1 MEVLPADVPEIVAE
15 TVLGK
20 RVLERLLYTDP
31 RTGEKAVRQ
40 SQIPFYSR
48 QTRLLLGGSTRIDPR
63 SIDDYLVVG
72 GYAALSKSLFEIDPE
87 QVLAEIKKANLRG
100 RGGGGFPAGAKWE
113 TARNAP
119 GDEKYVIVNAHEGE
133 LGAFKD
139 RAISTGNPHLV
150 LEGLIIGAYAIGAHQ
165 GFIYT
170 RHDNPRLKE
179 NIDLAL
185 VKAEESGFLG
195 ENILG
200 SGFDFNVEAHFD
212 VGIFVSGESSALMRS
227 IEGKNPEPRAK
238 YIRTSVR
245 GIWDK
250 PSNLNN
256 VETWANVPQ
265 IVSRGAEWYGS
276 IGTERS
282 KGTKLVSLSGN
293 VVNTGVVEVPFGT
306 APGDRLRHRRRDSGR
321 EKAQGGPLRGAD
333 GRAIPASLVD
343 TPLDFDELAK
353 LGAALGAGSM
363 LVLDEDNGM
372 VDIAR
377 YFLAFL
383 SEESCGKCV
392 PCREGLRQLLK
403 VVTRVSE
410 GRGRK
415 GDLELMEEIAE
426 VAGTASLCALGKTA
440 SDPLLSTLRY
450 FRDELS
456 RDSKFE
462 MRDSRSG
469 PTANPES
476 RIPNAQMEHDQMSD
490 VVLQIDGRAVK
501 SRKGMT
507 VLEAARS
514 AGISIPTLC
523 HHEKLEPYG
532 GCRLCT
538 VEAEARGST
547 KLVAACLYP
556 VERDLIIR
564 TRSKKVD
571 RIRKLILELL
581 LAHAPLSE
589 ELLHLAGEYGAD
601 RNRFEQEK
609 SFCILCG
616 LCERYCAEVKQKHAV
631 GLINCGASGRY
642 VSFRR
647 SRRRSAAAAWSVS
660 RSARHP
666 ICRQRSSLSRA

>member
-1 MEVLPADVPEIVAE
+1 MPKIRSAIELEEHRSRILSGRDPTKPSIAVCAGSGCLASANDGLVKAFEAEVKRQGLESAVDIRATGCHGFCEKGPTIVTYPEEICYVKVSPADVPEIVSQ

-20 RVLERLLYTDP
+20 KVLERLLYTDP

-48 QTRLLLGGSTRIDPR
+48 QKRLLLGNSTRIDPR
-63 SIDDYLVVG
+63 SIDDYLAVG
-72 GYAALSKSLFEIDPE
+72 GYAALAKALFAMSPE

-139 RAISTGNPHLV
+139 RAIFTGNPHLV
-150 LEGLIIGAYAIGAHQ
+150 LEGLIIGAYAIGSHQ

-170 RHDNPRLKE
+170 RHDNSRLKE

-185 VKAEESGFLG
+185 AQAEEYGFLG
-195 ENILG
+195 EKILG
-200 SGFDFNVEAHFD
+200 SGFDFKVEVHLD

-245 GIWDK
+245 GIWDR

-265 IVSRGAEWYGS
+265 IVSRGSEWYGS
-276 IGTERS
+276 IGTARS

-293 VVNTGVVEVPFGT
+293 VANTGVAEVPFGT
-306 APGDRLRHRRRDSGR
+306 TIR
-321 EKAQGGPLRGAD
+321 EIVYDIGGGIPNGKKLKAVHFGGPMG
-333 GRAIPASLVD
+333 GAIPGSLVD

-363 LVLDEDNGM
+363 LVLDEDSRM

-377 YFLAFL
+377 YFLKFL

-392 PCREGLRQLLK
+392 PCREGIRQLLK

-415 GDLELMEEIAE
+415 GDIELMEEIAE
-426 VAGTASLCALGKTA
+426 VAGAASLCALGKTA
-440 SDPLLSTLRY
+440 SDPLLGTLRY
-450 FRDELS
+450 FRDEC
-456 RDSKFE
+456 
-462 MRDSRSG
+462 
-469 PTANPES
+469 
-476 RIPNAQMEHDQMSD
+476 
-490 VVLQIDGRAVK
+490 
-501 SRKGMT
+501 
-507 VLEAARS
+507 EA
-514 AGISIPTLC
+514 
-523 HHEKLEPYG
+523 
-532 GCRLCT
+532 
-538 VEAEARGST
+538 
-547 KLVAACLYP
+547 
-556 VERDLIIR
+556 LI
-564 TRSKKVD
+564 
-571 RIRKLILELL
+571 
-581 LAHAPLSE
+581 
-589 ELLHLAGEYGAD
+589 
-601 RNRFEQEK
+601 
-609 SFCILCG
+609 
-616 LCERYCAEVKQKHAV
+616 
-631 GLINCGASGRY
+631 
-642 VSFRR
+642 
-647 SRRRSAAAAWSVS
+647 
-660 RSARHP
+660 
-666 ICRQRSSLSRA
+666 RQP